1 MNWRSKANLKY
12 VEELKAQ
19 APFTGALI
27 PLPGGEVVKVRFV
40 MRGEWAFYQE
50 GERATLLEAFAGFGI
65 INRRSIT
72 RWDTGE
78 VISEAEAERIIAAVS
93 EALRRGGSQDVRVE

>member
-1 MNWRSKANLKY
+1 MKWRSKANLKY

-19 APFTGALI
+19 EPFTGASI
-27 PLPGGEVVKVRFV
+27 TLPEGEVVKVRFV

-50 GERATLLEAFAGFGI
+50 GERATLLEAFAGRGV

-93 EALRRGGSQDVRVE
+93 EALRRSGNSDIQVV